1 MVDMKMGGEGE
12 RREKIRETVRARKK
26 KEASSKFSPSWDLI
40 SSWREERRF
49 NLSSPLFITSAPG
62 IGQR

>member
-1 MVDMKMGGEGE
+1 MRGEREKETVRE
-12 RREKIRETVRARKK
+12 RREKERVSLSR
-26 KEASSKFSPSWDLI
+26 DL

-49 NLSSPLFITSAPG
+49 NLSSPVFITSAPG